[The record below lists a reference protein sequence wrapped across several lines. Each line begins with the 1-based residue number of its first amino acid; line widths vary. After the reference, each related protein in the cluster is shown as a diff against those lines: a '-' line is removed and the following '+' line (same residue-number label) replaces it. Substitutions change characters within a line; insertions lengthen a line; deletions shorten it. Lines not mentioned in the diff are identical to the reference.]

1 MRPILWLS
9 LFRLTQPRWQH
20 RAGRNN
26 KVVVMFEEQSFFAS
40 QTRQSHKTMAIL
52 VGGGPAPGING
63 VIRSATIE
71 AINSGLKVIGVYD
84 GYNWLSKGSSAHVE
98 RMTIDR
104 VSRIHYRGGSVLR
117 TSRVNPTKNPEAMR
131 HVVRVLTELEVDYL
145 ISIGGDDTAYTAS
158 QLVRMAGDQIQVAHV
173 PKTIDNDLPLPGQML
188 TFGYQTAREVG
199 AQVTQ
204 NIMEDAFTTNRWY
217 FVVTMGRKAGHLALG
232 IGNSAGATLTI
243 IGEEFRGQPIRITH
257 LCDILEGAII
267 KRRLLGRDYGV
278 AVLSEGIIES
288 IDQHDL
294 TNYVDKVEY
303 DAHGN
308 LRYAEIALA
317 EIVKDEV
324 RKRLKARGIDV
335 TIVNKNIGYE
345 LRCQTPNAFDLEYTQ
360 NLGFTAVRFLL
371 GGGNGAMIAIRDG
384 SPYIIP
390 FDKIM
395 DPESGRIKTRLVN
408 LDSDYYRMCR
418 EFMIRLDAS
427 DFQDQK
433 RLSRLARVANGTPE
447 EFRTQF
453 GYLADEDYR
462 QITVPSQTRND

>member
-1 MRPILWLS
+1 MDDTEVFYSQSAR
-9 LFRLTQPRWQH
+9 
-20 RAGRNN
+20 
-26 KVVVMFEEQSFFAS
+26 KVD
-40 QTRQSHKTMAIL
+40 KTMAIL

-71 AINSGLKVIGVYD
+71 AIKAGLKVLGVYD
-84 GYNWLSKGSSAHVE
+84 GYKWLAKGNSNHVE
-98 RMTIDR
+98 RLTIDA

-117 TSRVNPTKNPEAMR
+117 TSRVNPTKDPKMMAN
-131 HVVRVLTELEVDYL
+131 VLGVLTELEVDYL
-145 ISIGGDDTAYTAS
+145 ISIGGDDTAFTAS
-158 QLVRMAGDQIQVAHV
+158 QLVKMAGDQIQVAHV

-188 TFGYQTAREVG
+188 TFGYQTAREEG
-199 AQVTQ
+199 ANLVK

-243 IGEEFRGQPIRITH
+243 IGEEFREKPIRMSH

-278 AVLSEGIIES
+278 SVLSEGIIES
-288 IDQHDL
+288 IDTDDL
-294 TNYVDKVEY
+294 AKHLENPEY

-324 RKRLKARGIDV
+324 RGRLKKRNIDC

-345 LRCQTPNAFDLEYTQ
+345 LRCQEPNSFDLEYTQ

-371 GGGNGAMIAIRDG
+371 GGGSAAMIAIRDG
-384 SPYIIP
+384 SPYIIR
-390 FDKIM
+390 FDAIM
-395 DPESGRIKTRLVN
+395 DPTSGKVQTRMVN
-408 LDSDYYRMCR
+408 VEGDYYKMCR
-418 EFMIRLDAS
+418 QFMIRLEPA
-427 DFQDQK
+427 DFTDRK
-433 RLSRLARVANGTPE
+433 RLSRLARVAACTPE
-447 EFRTQF
+447 EFRAQF
-453 GYLADEDYR
+453 GYLAEDSVE
-462 QITVPSQTRND
+462 TVRVQMAPDDRRM